1 MILMIL
7 CDHLLS
13 PLRSLRRGQLDL
25 IPGQPRVHS
34 RWHPIRKNSSLIATP
49 HIRNI
54 FNDLT
59 KRLISWNWVWFSVDV
74 NLTSHM
80 KGRMSLLITI
90 FLVLI
95 NIYNTIQTNSPQVWG
110 SYQILNEEGGSW
122 GSTRGVPFNSN
133 IFLWK
138 VAKEYLP
145 ASP

>member
-1 MILMIL
+1 M
-7 CDHLLS
+7 
-13 PLRSLRRGQLDL
+13 
-25 IPGQPRVHS
+25 
-34 RWHPIRKNSSLIATP
+34 ATP

-59 KRLISWNWVWFSVDV
+59 KQLNSGNHCQVLLSVDV

-110 SYQILNEEGGSW
+110 SYQILKEEGAVEE
-122 GSTRGVPFNSN
+122 VPEGFPS
-133 IFLWK
+133 ILTFFYEMSPRIICL
-138 VAKEYLP
+138 LP
-145 ASP
+145 PNTHVHRVYFH